1 MDVAVVVDFDGTV
14 TEEEVSRL
22 LLERF
27 ARDGWVELERR
38 LEAGEVSVK
47 DAKAREF
54 EMMDATGAE
63 MRAFAREAARLRNG
77 FPEFVSHLRGLG
89 FPLAIASEGLDLYIG
104 EVLEANGIDYGAV
117 FCNTFTRGKEGG
129 WKVGFPRPAPDC
141 DKCGHCKLALVRS
154 LKADGNY
161 VVYIGNGRSDHCPSR
176 EANIVFARG
185 WLADTLEGEGRSFV
199 LFEDFFDVMQA
210 WDSVLAHGG
219 KAQGGPSGAGP

>member
-27 ARDGWVELERR
+27 ARGGWVELERR
-38 LEAGEVSVK
+38 LEAGELTVK
-47 DAKAREF
+47 EAKAREF
-54 EMMDATGAE
+54 EMMEAPEAE
-63 MRAFAREAARLRNG
+63 MRAFVRGTARLRNG

-89 FPLAIASEGLDLYIG
+89 FPLAIASEGLDIYVN

-117 FCNTFTRGKEGG
+117 FCNTFTRGREGG
-129 WKVGFPRPAPDC
+129 WKVGFPRPSPEC

-161 VVYIGNGRSDHCPSR
+161 VVYIGNGRTDHCPSR

-185 WLADTLEGEGRSFV
+185 WLADALEGEGRSFV

-210 WDSVLAHGG
+210 WDSVLAH
-219 KAQGGPSGAGP
+219 KQA

>member
-14 TEEEVSRL
+14 TEEEVSRQ

-27 ARDGWVELERR
+27 ARPAWQELERR
-38 LEAGEVSVK
+38 LDAGELTVR
-47 DAKAREF
+47 DAKSREF
-54 EMMDATGAE
+54 EMMEATEAQ
-63 MRAFAREAARLRNG
+63 MRAFVRESARLRLG

-89 FPLAIASEGLDLYIG
+89 FPLAIASEGLDIYVD

-117 FCNTFTRGKEGG
+117 FCNTFKRGKEGA
-129 WKVGFPRPAPDC
+129 WKVGFPRPSPEC

-161 VVYIGNGRSDHCPSR
+161 VAYIGNGRTDHCPSK

-185 WLADTLEGEGRSFV
+185 WLADALEEEGRPFV

-210 WDSVLAHGG
+210 WDSVVAHR
-219 KAQGGPSGAGP
+219 QS